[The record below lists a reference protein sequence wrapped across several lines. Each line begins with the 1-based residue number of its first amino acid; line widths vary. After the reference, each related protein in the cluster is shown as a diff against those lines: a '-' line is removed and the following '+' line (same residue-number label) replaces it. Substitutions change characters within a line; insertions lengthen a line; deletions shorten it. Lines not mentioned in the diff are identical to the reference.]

1 MPNDYNHLSREE
13 LLVLLEKSE
22 TENRRL
28 KSSQGFLLQGFD
40 HAPLPTI
47 RITPEGIVEEVNPY
61 TCDFFGMPRET
72 LIGINVLNNGPE
84 EQIQSARE
92 NIARLTP
99 RDNTFYQYVCHLTP
113 TQQVVY
119 YLWCNVGIFDPEGK
133 LQYIISYCMPKN
145 LQENF
150 AKELREQ
157 ALVNLK
163 IEQENQNIITDVL
176 HILAQQ
182 DTFSCENILQLVNS
196 HYHTE
201 FSAVFRYE
209 EEDLSYH
216 MKDYAI
222 QEASALNKFL
232 PQMKTYGFFS
242 RSETLE
248 HFRQGHMKVVYSDEN
263 AAHSVFMDFFRAQQV
278 HFESALAIPLFVN
291 NHFHG
296 FLAAIRE
303 NYDLRWTENEISLYQ
318 LFAKVVALNIERII
332 IQKKLDRENRLT
344 TLALERSEVYSWEY
358 DIEHDFFYN
367 NEALL
372 KRYGYPTGQQPL
384 FDAQMFIDHVHS
396 EDQEAILKAYEKINS
411 GQDGDVQ
418 ARIRIRRPDGTFRYE
433 WFEYRFM
440 TLRKHANDPVN
451 YVIGTGT
458 CIDKF
463 KQNEYALIRAKQAA
477 EESNRLKSAFLANMS
492 HEIRTPLN
500 AIVGFSGVL
509 ANTVDEAEKREYVSI
524 IENNNALLLQL
535 IGDILDLSK
544 IEAGTLEF
552 SYSEVDLNGMLD
564 EIEQS
569 ARMRQKN
576 HEVEIRFEERLPE
589 CSVRTD
595 RQRIM
600 QVINNFLNN
609 AMKFTPAGSIR
620 FGYRPHE
627 GNLLYFYVSDTGCGI
642 APENHDKI
650 FGRFVKLNTFEQGSG
665 LGLSICESIVHS
677 LGGEIGVD
685 STPGKGATFWFTIP
699 YRHGKLTAHSN
710 VAVNG
715 ITGPEPDPCNTADT
729 EKPILLIAED
739 NDSNYKLFES
749 LLKKEYLLIHAWD
762 GQQAVQLFHD
772 NRPHLILMDIKMPV
786 LDGYE
791 ATIEIRKSSQ
801 TVPII
806 AVTAYAFAEDEARV
820 LRSGFDAYVSKPIN
834 ASIRDIVRLHLN
846 KQR

>member
-28 KSSQGFLLQGFD
+28 KSSQGFLSQGFD

-332 IQKKLDRENRLT
+332 IQKKLDRENRAHYARAGTQRSLLVGIRHRT
-344 TLALERSEVYSWEY
+344 RFLLQQRGSAQTLRLSDRTATAVRRTDVYRPRP
-358 DIEHDFFYN
+358 F
-367 NEALL
+367 
-372 KRYGYPTGQQPL
+372 
-384 FDAQMFIDHVHS
+384 
-396 EDQEAILKAYEKINS
+396 
-411 GQDGDVQ
+411 
-418 ARIRIRRPDGTFRYE
+418 RRPGGHTQG
-433 WFEYRFM
+433 
-440 TLRKHANDPVN
+440 LRKNQQRSGRRRAGPV
-451 YVIGTGT
+451 
-458 CIDKF
+458 
-463 KQNEYALIRAKQAA
+463 
-477 EESNRLKSAFLANMS
+477 
-492 HEIRTPLN
+492 
-500 AIVGFSGVL
+500 SGYGAPTAPSVTNGS
-509 ANTVDEAEKREYVSI
+509 NTVS
-524 IENNNALLLQL
+524 
-535 IGDILDLSK
+535 
-544 IEAGTLEF
+544 
-552 SYSEVDLNGMLD
+552 
-564 EIEQS
+564 
-569 ARMRQKN
+569 
-576 HEVEIRFEERLPE
+576 
-589 CSVRTD
+589 
-595 RQRIM
+595 
-600 QVINNFLNN
+600 
-609 AMKFTPAGSIR
+609 
-620 FGYRPHE
+620 
-627 GNLLYFYVSDTGCGI
+627 
-642 APENHDKI
+642 
-650 FGRFVKLNTFEQGSG
+650 
-665 LGLSICESIVHS
+665 
-677 LGGEIGVD
+677 
-685 STPGKGATFWFTIP
+685 
-699 YRHGKLTAHSN
+699 
-710 VAVNG
+710 
-715 ITGPEPDPCNTADT
+715 
-729 EKPILLIAED
+729 
-739 NDSNYKLFES
+739 
-749 LLKKEYLLIHAWD
+749 
-762 GQQAVQLFHD
+762 
-772 NRPHLILMDIKMPV
+772 
-786 LDGYE
+786 
-791 ATIEIRKSSQ
+791 
-801 TVPII
+801 
-806 AVTAYAFAEDEARV
+806 
-820 LRSGFDAYVSKPIN
+820 
-834 ASIRDIVRLHLN
+834 
-846 KQR
+846 